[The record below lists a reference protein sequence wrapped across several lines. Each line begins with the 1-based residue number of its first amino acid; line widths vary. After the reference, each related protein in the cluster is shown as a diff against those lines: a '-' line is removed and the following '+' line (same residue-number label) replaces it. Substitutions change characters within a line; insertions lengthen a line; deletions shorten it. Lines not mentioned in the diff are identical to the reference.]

1 MPAGLPFEKIEVL
14 VKAVRLTKTR
24 LKRSEKKA
32 NCSLI
37 EKLELTTQTRWCHYL
52 AERPGQLPHKVFK
65 SWLGMEGRAAMVQRQ
80 STLAAQYQQ
89 GNAQKAQQLPPRAQG
104 LHGNNTARRNAIRTQ
119 AHSALSYSTVVDTGG
134 KCPVC
139 SGDSHQPSRGDQ
151 VRNQADGLLRRAH
164 EKEARGARQGHQRSQ
179 GLPVLYQLKACV
191 ETVSHAAQVP
201 MRKAG
206 RG

>member
-104 LHGNNTARRNAIRTQ
+104 LHGNNAARRNAIRTQ
-119 AHSALSYSTVVDTGG
+119 AHSTLSYSTVVNTDS
-134 KCPVC
+134 KCHFF
-139 SGDSHQPSRGDQ
+139 SGDVHQSHRGDQ
-151 VRNQADGLLRRAH
+151 VRNQAVRMHRKSAV
-164 EKEARGARQGHQRSQ
+164 RSS
-179 GLPVLYQLKACV
+179 K
-191 ETVSHAAQVP
+191 
-201 MRKAG
+201 K
-206 RG
+206 